1 MTLRWK
7 TPSSINGVATRR
19 RPVSRSALTLPLC
32 PSTARATA
40 RTWTTTVA
48 AAVVLGA
55 EGVQMGTRML
65 SSVESGVHGNY
76 KDAVLAAADD
86 GTRLLSLPGNPTMR
100 VLHRGMAVELAGA
113 TESPPLL
120 GRITELYF
128 EGDFGASVGNCG
140 QVSARIAEILP
151 VATIVEETWR
161 GAQAALDA
169 GLARLR

>member
-1 MTLRWK
+1 MGQTCTDFLA
-7 TPSSINGVATRR
+7 V
-19 RPVSRSALTLPLC
+19 PLC
-32 PSTARATA
+32 RACHEQVTRSYTLGNLSREATVHLITAVQAQLLSQ
-40 RTWTTTVA
+40 WC
-48 AAVVLGA
+48 AAVQQQAAFNWFVNA
-55 EGVQMGTRML
+55 QAPA
-65 SSVESGVHGNY
+65 HGP
-76 KDAVLAAADD
+76 ARWVLAAADD